1 MINRPDTNAQ
11 RLKRHKRVRGKISG
25 TPERPRLN
33 VFRSNTNIYAQV
45 IDDVTGKT
53 LVSASSL
60 EKGFEGKG
68 SDCEAAKKVGLAVA
82 ERAKAAG
89 IRRRKIAC
97 RHIPGS
103 IAFARMLQPGDNAFQ
118 TGFVVRY
125 PALQC
130 DKVSVP
136 GAFAVRREYVP
147 LQNFPFRRKQLMTA
161 ADLPGYTVMDYLIE
175 QSAFPIRNGRGPEFY
190 FYACHTF
197 VVVKVAGPR

>member
-60 EKGFEGKG
+60 EKGFEG

-89 IRRRKIAC
+89 IETVVFDRGGYVYHGRVQALAE
-97 RHIPGS
+97 G
-103 IAFARMLQPGDNAFQ
+103 AREGGLQF
-118 TGFVVRY
+118 
-125 PALQC
+125 
-130 DKVSVP
+130 
-136 GAFAVRREYVP
+136 
-147 LQNFPFRRKQLMTA
+147 
-161 ADLPGYTVMDYLIE
+161 
-175 QSAFPIRNGRGPEFY
+175 
-190 FYACHTF
+190 
-197 VVVKVAGPR
+197 